1 MPKIK
6 KGRVSIRIDMT
17 PFVDIGF
24 LLLTFFMLT
33 TQFKP
38 PEEVAI
44 DLPFS
49 HSEFKLPESDVMMI
63 TLTKDDRIFL
73 GVDAQRVKVAV
84 LSDVV
89 KRNWDLYSPD
99 LKKQYQTPEMMTKLA
114 PSVEVTL
121 KDLPELLTKARVTNL
136 KLRTVVKGDKDANYG
151 LTEDVM
157 NVLQKTQITRFNLIT
172 NFEHN

>member
-38 PEEVAI
+38 PEEVVI
-44 DLPFS
+44 ELPFS
-49 HSEFKLPESDVMMI
+49 HSQYKLPESDVMML

-73 GVDAQRVKVAV
+73 GLDAQGAKLRV
-84 LSDVV
+84 LGDVV
-89 KRNWDLYSPD
+89 KRNWEYYPADVRN
-99 LKKQYQTPEMMTKLA
+99 QYKTPENMAKLA
-114 PSVEVTL
+114 PSIEVTV
-121 KDLPELLTKARVTNL
+121 KDLADLLVKARITNP

-157 NVLQKTQITRFNLIT
+157 DILQKTMITRFNLIT

>member
-38 PEEVAI
+38 PEEVVI
-44 DLPFS
+44 VLPFS
-49 HSEFKLPESDVMMI
+49 HSQYKLPESDVMMI

-73 GVDAQRVKVAV
+73 GLDAQGARSRV
-84 LSDVV
+84 LGEVV
-89 KRNWDLYSPD
+89 KRNWDYYSPD
-99 LKKQYQTPEMMTKLA
+99 IKKQYGSPEALTKLA
-114 PSVEVTL
+114 PSVEVTV
-121 KDLPELLTKARVTNL
+121 KDLPDLLIKARITNP

-151 LTEDVM
+151 ITEDVM
-157 NVLQKTQITRFNLIT
+157 NILQKTQITRFNLIT
-172 NFEHN
+172 NLEHN